1 MKKKILITGSE
12 GFIGSHVVEF
22 FLKKNFF
29 VKAFVY
35 YNSFNSIGWLKD
47 FKKSKNLEIFS
58 GDVRNY
64 DTVYDALKDCYAV
77 IHLAALIGIP
87 YSYNTPDSYV
97 STNVVGTL
105 NVLQASRKL
114 KTKRVIIT
122 STSEVYGTAQYI
134 PIDEQHPLNPQS
146 PYAASKVAADA
157 LAQSFYKSYKLP
169 VTIVRPFNT
178 YGPRQSERAIIP
190 TIINQILSNKVVE
203 LGNLTPTRDFTFVE
217 DVAKAFYLV
226 LNKKKSIGKI
236 INIGSSFEISVKKLF
251 LIIRKLIGK
260 KNILK
265 IINKRKRP
273 KNSEVERLFADI
285 KVAKKI
291 LTWNASYSGISG
303 FKKGLVKTISWFN
316 NSKNLQNYN
325 SDIYNI

>member
-12 GFIGSHVVEF
+12 GFIGSHVVEL
-22 FLKKNFF
+22 FLRKNFF
-29 VKAFVY
+29 VKAFVN

-47 FKKSKNLEIFS
+47 IKENKNLEIFP

-64 DTVYDALKDCYAV
+64 DTVCDALKDCYAV

-97 STNVVGTL
+97 STNIVGTL

-190 TIINQILSNKVVE
+190 TIINQILSSKVVE
-203 LGNLTPTRDFTFVE
+203 LGNLTPTRDFTYVE

-226 LNKKKSIGKI
+226 LNKKKSIGKV

-303 FKKGLVKTISWFN
+303 FKKGLVKTISWFK

>member
-22 FLKKNFF
+22 FLKKNFY

-35 YNSFNSIGWLKD
+35 YNSFNSIGWLKEI
-47 FKKSKNLEIFS
+47 KKNKNLEIFP

-203 LGNLTPTRDFTFVE
+203 LGNLTPTRDFTYVE

-226 LNKKKSIGKI
+226 LNKKKSIGKV

-303 FKKGLVKTISWFN
+303 F
-316 NSKNLQNYN
+316 
-325 SDIYNI
+325 

>member
-1 MKKKILITGSE
+1 
-12 GFIGSHVVEF
+12 
-22 FLKKNFF
+22 
-29 VKAFVY
+29 
-35 YNSFNSIGWLKD
+35 
-47 FKKSKNLEIFS
+47 
-58 GDVRNY
+58 
-64 DTVYDALKDCYAV
+64 
-77 IHLAALIGIP
+77 
-87 YSYNTPDSYV
+87 
-97 STNVVGTL
+97 
-105 NVLQASRKL
+105 VLQASRKL

-134 PIDEQHPLNPQS
+134 PIDERHPLNPQS

-190 TIINQILSNKVVE
+190 TIINQILNNKVVE
-203 LGNLTPTRDFTFVE
+203 LGNLTPTRDFTYVE

-251 LIIRKLIGK
+251 QMIKNIVEK
-260 KNILK
+260 KNMLK

-273 KNSEVERLFADI
+273 KNSEVKRLFADI

-291 LTWNASYSGISG
+291 LTWNAGYSGING
-303 FKKGLVKTISWFN
+303 FKKGLVKTISWFK
-316 NSKNLQNYN
+316 NSQNLQNYN

>member
-35 YNSFNSIGWLKD
+35 YNSLNSTGWLKD
-47 FKKSKNLEIFS
+47 IKKSKNLKIFP
-58 GDVRNY
+58 GDIRNY

-122 STSEVYGTAQYI
+122 SSSEVYGTAQYI

-190 TIINQILSNKVVE
+190 TIINQILNNKTMQ
-203 LGNLTPTRDFTFVE
+203 LGNINPTRDFTYVE
-217 DVAKAFYLV
+217 DVAKSFYLV

-236 INIGSSFEISVKKLF
+236 INIGSGFEISVKKLF
-251 LIIRKLIGK
+251 LVIGKLIGK
-260 KNILK
+260 KNTLQ

-273 KNSEVERLFADI
+273 KNSEVNRLFADTNI
-285 KVAKKI
+285 AKKI
-291 LTWNASYSGISG
+291 LKWKTSYFKING
-303 FKKGLVKTISWFN
+303 FKKGLLKTIDWFKK
-316 NSKNLQNYN
+316 SKNFRDSH
-325 SDIYNI
+325 SDIYSI

>member
-1 MKKKILITGSE
+1 L
-12 GFIGSHVVEF
+12 VVEF
-22 FLKKNFF
+22 FLKKNFY

-35 YNSFNSIGWLKD
+35 YNSFNSIGWLKEI
-47 FKKSKNLEIFS
+47 KKNKNLEIFP

-203 LGNLTPTRDFTFVE
+203 LGNLTPTRDFTYVE

-303 FKKGLVKTISWFN
+303 FKKGLVKTINWFKY
-316 NSKNLQNYN
+316 SKNLQNYN

>member
-47 FKKSKNLEIFS
+47 IKKSKNLKIFP

-87 YSYNTPDSYV
+87 YSYNTPDSNV

-122 STSEVYGTAQYI
+122 STSEVYGTAQYV
-134 PIDEQHPLNPQS
+134 PIDEYHPLNPQS

-169 VTIVRPFNT
+169 VTIIRPFNT

-251 LIIRKLIGK
+251 LIIRKFIGK
-260 KNILK
+260 KNTLK

-291 LTWNASYSGISG
+291 LKWNASYSGISG
-303 FKKGLVKTISWFN
+303 FKKGLVKTISWFK

-325 SDIYNI
+325 SDNYNI

>member
-47 FKKSKNLEIFS
+47 IKKSKNLKIFR

-64 DTVYDALKDCYAV
+64 DTLYDALKDCYAV

-105 NVLQASRKL
+105 NILQASRKL

-122 STSEVYGTAQYI
+122 STSEVYGTAKYI
-134 PIDEQHPLNPQS
+134 PIDERHPLNPQS

-169 VTIVRPFNT
+169 VTILRPFNT

-190 TIINQILSNKVVE
+190 TIVNQILSNKVVE
-203 LGNLTPTRDFTFVE
+203 LGNLTPTRDFTYVE

-260 KNILK
+260 KNTLK

-273 KNSEVERLFADI
+273 KNSEVEKLFADI

-291 LTWNASYSGISG
+291 LTWNASYSGKSG
-303 FKKGLVKTISWFN
+303 FKKGLVKTISWFK

>member
-1 MKKKILITGSE
+1 VKRKILITGSE

-47 FKKSKNLEIFS
+47 IKKSKNLKIFR

-64 DTVYDALKDCYAV
+64 DTLYDALKDCYAV

-105 NVLQASRKL
+105 NILQASRKL

-122 STSEVYGTAQYI
+122 STSEVYGTAKYI
-134 PIDEQHPLNPQS
+134 PIDERHPLNPQS

-169 VTIVRPFNT
+169 VTILRPFNT

-190 TIINQILSNKVVE
+190 TIVNQILSNKVVE
-203 LGNLTPTRDFTFVE
+203 LGNLTPTRDFTYVE

-260 KNILK
+260 KNTLK

-273 KNSEVERLFADI
+273 KNSEVEKLFADI

-291 LTWNASYSGISG
+291 LTWNASYSGKSG
-303 FKKGLVKTISWFN
+303 FKKGLVKTISWFK